1 MNSLQK
7 SSEADVSISTT
18 HVEKERIFSTLEMPA
33 YFSQIVPPHLLQVAM
48 ILDFGLIV
56 VPLLFLLFNDYISL
70 DTMLFNFGVF
80 KI

>member
-7 SSEADVSISTT
+7 SSKADVSVSTA
-18 HVEKERIFSTLEMPA
+18 HVEKESIFSTLEMPA
-33 YFSQIVPPHLLQVAM
+33 YFSQIVPPHLAM

-56 VPLLFLLFNDYISL
+56 VPLLFLLFDDYISL
-70 DTMLFNFGVF
+70 DTMLFNFAVF